1 MQKKKKKLC
10 ERVASSENEK
20 TRNIFF
26 KELFDSNYLR
36 RREIKFFKDIE
47 SLGIM

>member
-20 TRNIFF
+20 TRQIFF
-26 KELFDSNYLR
+26 KELFDSR